1 MTSDQSAQAPTSG
14 PSAHVRA
21 EPWRRGEVRLAWVL
35 VLPAIAVLA
44 LAAVIPITWTGWE
57 SLHLHDLRMPWLG
70 RPFVGA
76 ANYIEAIGDRRFL
89 DAAVHTLAFAAAAVT
104 LEMVGGL
111 ALALAMDRLT
121 RGVRVVRTAILL
133 PWAVPTVVAALIWR
147 FIFESPAG
155 LASALV
161 ERAGGASPTWLADPV
176 AAWVPIVIADVWK
189 TTPFVA
195 LLLIAGLQ
203 NIDRSLYEAASLD
216 GAGAWGKFRDVTL
229 PLLKPALSV
238 AFLFRL
244 LDAFRVFDIVYVLT
258 GGGPGASTEP
268 VALYTFATL
277 LRTLRFGYGSA
288 LSVMVFLVSFG
299 VALVAVRVLAAEP
312 QGGRA

>member
-1 MTSDQSAQAPTSG
+1 MTSEHPADAKA
-14 PSAHVRA
+14 V
-21 EPWRRGEVRLAWVL
+21 PWRRGERRLAWIL
-35 VLPAIAVLA
+35 VLPAMAMLA
-44 LAAVIPITWTGWE
+44 LAQLFQSPGPDGSHSTCTTSGCPGSDGPSSAWPTTW
-57 SLHLHDLRMPWLG
+57 
-70 RPFVGA
+70 RPSAIA
-76 ANYIEAIGDRRFL
+76 AFL
-89 DAAVHTLAFAAAAVT
+89 TAAVHTVMFAAAAVT
-104 LEMVGGL
+104 LEMAGGL

-155 LASALV
+155 VASVLA
-161 ERAGGASPTWLADPV
+161 ERVAGVSPTWLADPV
-176 AAWVPIVIADVWK
+176 AAWIPIVIADVWK

-216 GAGAWGKFRDVTL
+216 GAGVWQQFRDVTL

-258 GGGPGASTEP
+258 GGGPGGVHRTGC
-268 VALYTFATL
+268 ALHLCDAPEDL
-277 LRTLRFGYGSA
+277 AIRYGSA

-299 VALVAVRVLAAEP
+299 IALLAVRVLTAER
-312 QGGRA
+312 QESGA

>member
-1 MTSDQSAQAPTSG
+1 
-14 PSAHVRA
+14 
-21 EPWRRGEVRLAWVL
+21 
-35 VLPAIAVLA
+35 VLA
-44 LAAVIPITWTGWE
+44 LAALVPIAWTGWE

-70 RPFVGA
+70 RPFVGV
-76 ANYIEAIGDRRFL
+76 ANYIEAMRDRRFME
-89 DAAVHTLAFAAAAVT
+89 AAVHTLMFAGAAVT
-104 LEMVGGL
+104 LEMAGGL
-111 ALALAMDRLT
+111 ALALAMDHLT

-155 LASALV
+155 LASVLV
-161 ERAGGASPTWLADPV
+161 ERVAGVSPTWLADPV
-176 AAWVPIVIADVWK
+176 AAWVPVVIADVWK

-203 NIDRSLYEAASLD
+203 TIDRSLYEAARLD
-216 GAGAWGKFRDVTL
+216 GAGAWQQFRDVTL
-229 PLLKPALSV
+229 PLLKPALAV

-268 VALYTFATL
+268 VALYTFTTL

-299 VALVAVRVLAAEP
+299 IALLAVRVLTAER
-312 QGGRA
+312 QESGA